1 MSDLIPIAA
10 AGPAYAWCLDRAR
23 QRGRSFSPAHV
34 AAFASAL
41 FVLALA
47 LCGPLD
53 DLADSSLAW
62 HMVQHLLLI
71 GVVAPLFLL
80 GAPLRLVLAALDPR
94 AGSRLAGLLN
104 SPLGRALSHPAFAWL
119 QFLFVLYAAHFSGLY
134 EAALE
139 HPAVHAAEHALFL
152 VSAMVFWSPLL
163 AVAPAPHAPPHPV
176 RILALF
182 LALPMSALLGFIF
195 YVTEHALYAHYA
207 ARPDALAD
215 QRLAGLVM
223 WIAGGFPLFAAF
235 LWCIADW
242 GARERRL
249 GARELT

>member
-1 MSDLIPIAA
+1 MSDLIPIAVA
-10 AGPAYAWCLDRAR
+10 AVAYAWCLDRAR
-23 QRGRSFSPAHV
+23 RRGRSFSLNYV

-41 FVLALA
+41 LVLALA

-53 DLADSSLAW
+53 ELADTSLAW

-71 GVVAPLFLL
+71 GAVAPLMLL
-80 GAPLRLVLAALDPR
+80 GAPLRLVLAALDTR
-94 AGSRLAGLLN
+94 DGARLAALMN
-104 SPLGRALSHPAFAWL
+104 SPPLRALSQPAFAWL

-139 HPAVHAAEHALFL
+139 NPAVHAAEHALF
-152 VSAMVFWSPLL
+152 VGSAVLFWSPLL
-163 AVAPAPHAPPHPV
+163 AVAPAPHAPSHPV

-182 LALPMSALLGFIF
+182 LALPMSALLGFVF
-195 YVTEHALYAHYA
+195 YVTEHVMYAHYA
-207 ARPDALAD
+207 AQPGALAD
-215 QRLAGLVM
+215 QRRAGLVM